1 MRKLAF
7 LAVVALALTACS
19 GGSASDPTAAVTNV
33 INAMK
38 AKNFSSIPALICAAR
53 RDEISKKLDFA
64 SSMASNAPG
73 LDRQA
78 FLNAVTIDFQNLQVA
93 KVSESGDKAVVSVK
107 GKLVM
112 TMDPAK
118 ARDLVKAMLTAGGQ
132 TPTDAQIDSTVQGMT
147 AQFAKGTDIDSQGDV
162 VKEGGAWLLCSD
174 LT

>member
-7 LAVVALALTACS
+7 VAAIVFALAACTGS
-19 GGSASDPTAAVTNV
+19 SASDPTTAVPNV

-38 AKNFSSIPALICAAR
+38 AKNFSSIPALICAAK
-53 RDEISKKLDFA
+53 RDEISSKLDFTSGLA
-64 SSMASNAPG
+64 SSAPG

-78 FLNAVTIDFQNLQVA
+78 LLNAMTLDFQNLQVA

-112 TMDPAK
+112 TVDPAK
-118 ARDLVKAMLTAGGQ
+118 ARDLVKAILTAAGQ
-132 TPTDAQIDSTVQGMT
+132 TPTDAQIDQVQQAMM
-147 AQFAKGTDIDSQGDV
+147 AQFAKGTDIDAQGDV
-162 VKEGGAWLLCSD
+162 VKEGGAWLLCSN